1 MHWAAVSFLN
11 ASLAW
16 MTGAFFVRIWLTGP
30 EGTWT
35 DQALRRLDTTFLIAC
50 IICGVCSG
58 VNLWIAAAAMG
69 DVPLLSA
76 SGAFQTMIISTNY
89 GRFGLYGLTI
99 LAVLGFLYRFHGSP
113 KNTDSKIWLTGL
125 LLVAFMFTRAA
136 VSHAA
141 EAGLFSLAVAMN
153 WLHIVSMSC
162 WVGIVVVSAF
172 ATLPYAQF
180 ELDEGR
186 RISQKF
192 LASLSTAAT
201 VALIGI
207 LATGVYNAYN
217 GLRSLEDFVTTNWGQ
232 ALAIKLGLVALAV
245 ALGGFNRFV
254 GFPAALDSNAGKTSL
269 NGSMQ
274 RLKTVLLVE
283 SALLLGAVIAAA
295 VLASE
300 GAPAMSH

>member
-16 MTGAFFVRIWLTGP
+16 MTGAFFVRIWLSGS

-35 DQALRRLDTTFLIAC
+35 DQALRRLDATFLIAC
-50 IICGVCSG
+50 IICGVSSG

-76 SGAFQTMIISTNY
+76 SGAFQTMVISTNY
-89 GRFGLYGLTI
+89 GRFGLYGLAI
-99 LAVLGFLYRFHGSP
+99 LAIVGFLYRFHGNS
-113 KNTDSKIWLTGL
+113 KNNDLKIWLTGL

-141 EAGLFSLAVAMN
+141 EAGLFSLAVAMD

-172 ATLPYAQF
+172 ATLPYAKF
-180 ELDEGR
+180 EPDEGLQITQR
-186 RISQKF
+186 F
-192 LASLSTAAT
+192 LVSLSTAAT
-201 VALIGI
+201 VALVGI
-207 LATGVYNAYN
+207 LATGVYNAYH
-217 GLRSLEDFVTTNWGQ
+217 GLRSLEDLVSTNWGQ
-232 ALAIKLGLVALAV
+232 ALSVKICLVAIAV

-254 GFPAALDSNAGKTSL
+254 GFPAALDSDGSKQSVT
-269 NGSMQ
+269 GSMQ

-295 VLASE
+295 VLASQ
-300 GAPAMSH
+300 GAPTMSN

>member
-1 MHWAAVSFLN
+1 
-11 ASLAW
+11 
-16 MTGAFFVRIWLTGP
+16 MTGAFFVRIWLTGS

-35 DQALRRLDTTFLIAC
+35 DQALRRLDATFLIAC
-50 IICGVCSG
+50 IICGVSSG

-76 SGAFQTMIISTNY
+76 SGAFQTMVISTNY
-89 GRFGLYGLTI
+89 GRFGLYGLAI
-99 LAVLGFLYRFHGSP
+99 LAIVGFLYRFHGNS
-113 KNTDSKIWLTGL
+113 KNNDLKIWLTGL

-141 EAGLFSLAVAMN
+141 EAGLFSLAVAMD

-172 ATLPYAQF
+172 ATLPYAKF
-180 ELDEGR
+180 APDEGLQITQR
-186 RISQKF
+186 F
-192 LASLSTAAT
+192 LVSLSTAAT
-201 VALIGI
+201 VALVGI
-207 LATGVYNAYN
+207 LATGVYNAYH
-217 GLRSLEDFVTTNWGQ
+217 GLRSLEDLVSTNWGQ
-232 ALAIKLGLVALAV
+232 ALSVKICLVAIAV

-254 GFPAALDSNAGKTSL
+254 GFPAALDSDGSKQSVT
-269 NGSMQ
+269 GSMQ

-295 VLASE
+295 VLASQ
-300 GAPAMSH
+300 GAPTMSN

>member
-16 MTGAFFVRIWLTGP
+16 MTGAFFVRIWLTGS

-35 DQALRRLDTTFLIAC
+35 DQALRRLDATFLIAC
-50 IICGVCSG
+50 IICGVSS
-58 VNLWIAAAAMG
+58 VANLWIAAAAMG

-76 SGAFQTMIISTNY
+76 SEALQTMVISTNY
-89 GRFGLYGLTI
+89 GRFGLYGLAL
-99 LAVLGFLYRFHGSP
+99 LAVTGFLYRFHRNS
-113 KNTDSKIWLTGL
+113 KNKDLRTWLTGL
-125 LLVAFMFTRAA
+125 LLAAFMFTRAA

-141 EAGLFSLAVAMN
+141 EAGLFSLAVAMD

-172 ATLPYAQF
+172 ATLPYAKF
-180 ELDEGR
+180 EPDEGLQITQR
-186 RISQKF
+186 F
-192 LASLSTAAT
+192 LVSLSTAAT
-201 VALIGI
+201 VALVGI
-207 LATGVYNAYN
+207 LATGVYNAYH
-217 GLRSLEDFVTTNWGQ
+217 GLRSLEDLVSTNWGQ
-232 ALAIKLGLVALAV
+232 ALSVKVCLVAIAV

-254 GFPAALDSNAGKTSL
+254 GFPAALDSDGSKQSVT
-269 NGSMQ
+269 GSMQ

-295 VLASE
+295 VLASQ
-300 GAPAMSH
+300 GAPTMSN

>member
-76 SGAFQTMIISTNY
+76 SGAFQTMVISTNY
-89 GRFGLYGLTI
+89 GRFGLYGLAI
-99 LAVLGFLYRFHGSP
+99 LAIVGLLYRFHGNS
-113 KNTDSKIWLTGL
+113 KNNDLKIWLTGL

-141 EAGLFSLAVAMN
+141 EAGLFSLAVAMD

-172 ATLPYAQF
+172 ATLPYAKF
-180 ELDEGR
+180 EPDEGLQITQR
-186 RISQKF
+186 F
-192 LASLSTAAT
+192 LVSLSTAAT
-201 VALIGI
+201 VALVGI
-207 LATGVYNAYN
+207 LATGVYNAYH
-217 GLRSLEDFVTTNWGQ
+217 GLRSLEDLVSTNWGQ
-232 ALAIKLGLVALAV
+232 ALSVKICLVAIAV

-254 GFPAALDSNAGKTSL
+254 GFPAALDSDGSKQSVT
-269 NGSMQ
+269 GSMQ

-295 VLASE
+295 VLASQ
-300 GAPAMSH
+300 GAPTMSN